1 MRADPEIANGSQSLD
16 ARVHHG
22 DGAGLASETVV
33 PSRRWAAGIF
43 VPSECI
49 AVANPLQPD
58 PRHDKSKGNGE
69 MRGFFAPLRMT
80 DTLPM
85 ASIFDGGE
93 RFDDD
98 QRFDGGADPP
108 LSGCDEGGDGGW
120 L

>member
-1 MRADPEIANGSQSLD
+1 MGHQAIFRAE
-16 ARVHHG
+16 RMH
-22 DGAGLASETVV
+22 
-33 PSRRWAAGIF
+33 RR
-43 VPSECI
+43 C
-49 AVANPLQPD
+49 NPLKPI
-58 PRHDKSKGNGE
+58 PRYDKSKGNGE